1 MTIAAIDNIDTH
13 SDPDAYFFE
22 ELTFIDSSFQHQSD
36 YFDSIFLSLKN
47 RGYVRDSFLPA
58 IKQREKLYPTALPT
72 HPYVVALPHTDTEH
86 VIRPFI
92 CVTRLYHEI
101 TWHEMANDDNELKA
115 KFIFLL
121 GFIDKD
127 HHITLLQ
134 TLMECLSDEHFI
146 EEMNQAPTPASLV
159 KLLKSAITINNK
171 ENVK

>member
-22 ELTFIDSSFQHQSD
+22 ELTFIDSSFLHQSD
-36 YFDSIFLSLKN
+36 YFDSIFLSLKIVAT
-47 RGYVRDSFLPA
+47 YAILLPA

-101 TWHEMANDDNELKA
+101 TWHEMAMT
-115 KFIFLL
+115 I
-121 GFIDKD
+121 
-127 HHITLLQ
+127 
-134 TLMECLSDEHFI
+134 
-146 EEMNQAPTPASLV
+146 MN
-159 KLLKSAITINNK
+159 
-171 ENVK
+171 

>member
-1 MTIAAIDNIDTH
+1 M
-13 SDPDAYFFE
+13 
-22 ELTFIDSSFQHQSD
+22 
-36 YFDSIFLSLKN
+36 
-47 RGYVRDSFLPA
+47 
-58 IKQREKLYPTALPT
+58 
-72 HPYVVALPHTDTEH
+72 
-86 VIRPFI
+86 
-92 CVTRLYHEI
+92 TRLHHEI

-121 GFIDKD
+121 GFIDKN